1 MPRFAANLGHLF
13 TERPLI
19 ERFGAAAAAGFAAVE
34 LQFPYD
40 IAPSAVTAELKRH
53 GLTQLGV
60 NTPQCPEFGL
70 AALPGRERDW
80 DAAFKRA
87 LDYVVAIGGS
97 AIHCMTGI
105 VPPEQR
111 PAAETVFIK
120 NLERAAADAAKANIT
135 LLIEPINPRD
145 RPDYFLS
152 RVEHAADVIAKVG
165 APNVRIQFDFYHVQ
179 IVRGDL
185 LKRFE
190 KFFPVIGHVQVAAV
204 PTRGEPDEG
213 EINYPAVFEAHR
225 PLRLCGLDRL
235 RIQATHPHRRRARL
249 GEKIRRRAERELNM
263 RLEGKTA
270 LVTGAGSGIGKCI
283 AETYAREGARV
294 ALADIN
300 VDAAK
305 AAARAIGNN
314 AIAMR
319 CDVTKKAD
327 FAAAVAET
335 LSAFGGLDILV
346 NNAGTTHIN
355 KPMMEIGEEEFD
367 RTFAVNVKGVFLG
380 CQAVVPVFRKAGG
393 GVIINIGSTAAIR
406 PRPGTSAYAGTK
418 GAVHTI
424 TKGLAG
430 ELAEDKIRVCAI
442 APVATETP
450 LLPSFLGPKP
460 GQREK
465 FVASVPLG
473 RLALVQDIANA
484 ALFLASKDAEFVTGN
499 IVEVDGGRCV

>member
-53 GLTQLGV
+53 NLTQLGV

-97 AIHCMTGI
+97 AVHCMTGT

-145 RPDYFLS
+145 RPGYFLS
-152 RVEHAADVIAKVG
+152 HVEHAADVIAKVG

-179 IVRGDL
+179 IVSGDL

-213 EINYPAVFEAHR
+213 EINYPAVFEAIDR
-225 PLRLCGLDRL
+225 SGYTGWIGCEYKPRTRTEDGL
-235 RIQATHPHRRRARL
+235 
-249 GEKIRRRAERELNM
+249 GW
-263 RLEGKTA
+263 
-270 LVTGAGSGIGKCI
+270 
-283 AETYAREGARV
+283 
-294 ALADIN
+294 
-300 VDAAK
+300 AK
-305 AAARAIGNN
+305 KYG
-314 AIAMR
+314 
-319 CDVTKKAD
+319 
-327 FAAAVAET
+327 
-335 LSAFGGLDILV
+335 
-346 NNAGTTHIN
+346 
-355 KPMMEIGEEEFD
+355 
-367 RTFAVNVKGVFLG
+367 
-380 CQAVVPVFRKAGG
+380 VVPK
-393 GVIINIGSTAAIR
+393 GS
-406 PRPGTSAYAGTK
+406 
-418 GAVHTI
+418 
-424 TKGLAG
+424 
-430 ELAEDKIRVCAI
+430 
-442 APVATETP
+442 
-450 LLPSFLGPKP
+450 
-460 GQREK
+460 
-465 FVASVPLG
+465 
-473 RLALVQDIANA
+473 
-484 ALFLASKDAEFVTGN
+484 
-499 IVEVDGGRCV
+499 